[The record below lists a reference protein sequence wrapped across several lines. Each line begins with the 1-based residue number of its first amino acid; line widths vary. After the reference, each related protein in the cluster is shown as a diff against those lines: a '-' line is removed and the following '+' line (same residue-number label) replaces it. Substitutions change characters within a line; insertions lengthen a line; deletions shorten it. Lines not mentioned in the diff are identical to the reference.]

1 MPRAVFHFKYG
12 MRTRDFEPGNYPKR
26 EFIRREDDSDGKY
39 NDILVYG
46 RRLTDREQ
54 VKYQL
59 DDLNN
64 KDVRALT
71 MMREIAGLKQREL
84 AAKTGIPFRQIQ
96 RLEYTGM
103 KGCAIETAIKLA
115 DALKCDVRDFIDW
128 E

>member
-1 MPRAVFHFKYG
+1 MPRAVFQFKYG
-12 MRTRDFEPGNYPKR
+12 MRKDFEPGNYPKR
-26 EFIRREDDSDGKY
+26 EFIRREDDQDGKY

-71 MMREIAGLKQREL
+71 RMREIAGLKQREL

-115 DALKCDVRDFIDW
+115 DALKCNVRDFVDW
-128 E
+128 EE